1 MGRFF
6 QTSQPP
12 GRSISSFTKSTCMK
26 RVSKH
31 SPSFMRIIATGLILC
46 TLSLISCEKD
56 EDFHQISNVE
66 RSIHNGINDFRE
78 DQGLNRL
85 VEQFLLFKDARD
97 ISNGLANGTYQPGSD
112 DISAKVQEI
121 SANLGG
127 SGSGWITLVSSTNN
141 PDSIVHT
148 LLEDESTANIYKLT
162 YTQSGVGMSE
172 GSDGLFYI
180 CHVLINIPD

>member
-1 MGRFF
+1 
-6 QTSQPP
+6 
-12 GRSISSFTKSTCMK
+12 MK
-26 RVSKH
+26 RVKIH
-31 SPSFMRIIATGLILC
+31 PEIIFRHMAFSMILF
-46 TLSLISCEKD
+46 SLVLTSCKKD

-66 RSIHNGINDFRE
+66 RSIHNGINDFRQ

-97 ISNGLANGTYQPGSD
+97 ISDGLANGTYQPGSNE
-112 DISAKVQEI
+112 ISARVQEI

-127 SGSGWITLVSSTNN
+127 TGSGWINLVSSTNN

-148 LLEDESTANIYKLT
+148 LLEDESTANIYKLS
-162 YTQSGVGMSE
+162 YTQSGVGVSE
-172 GSDGLFYI
+172 GSDGFFYI